1 MRVFSLAIAAAAV
14 VARCSPTDASAAG
27 SGAPGF
33 PLFPLVSESRR
44 CVLMTTERKKAFK
57 GSVHFLSDMVISLRC
72 AQTLLTPLVFAVMQ
86 HTQGKKTLKK
96 VKRQDFLFFIN
107 SGVDLR

>member
-1 MRVFSLAIAAAAV
+1 MRVFSLAIAAAAAV

-57 GSVHFLSDMVISLRC
+57 GLVHFLSDMVISLCC
-72 AQTLLTPLVFAVMQ
+72 AQTLLTPLVFAVTQ

-96 VKRQDFLFFIN
+96 RQDFLVFIN